1 MNAAPRITRL
11 GEDALLCYFT
21 APDDTV
27 VPLPVQQ
34 RLWQLCRLLD
44 AERESLRLREIVPGM
59 GNLLLRWNRP
69 SGSPC
74 PFDALADRLHALWDE
89 GAAVVPAARVVTI
102 PVRYGGAAGPD
113 LEDVARH
120 CGLSP
125 ADVIALHTQ
134 ADYAVYCLGFQPGF
148 AYLGGLD
155 PRLHTPRRDTPRL
168 AIPAGSVA
176 IGGSQTG
183 VYPLST
189 PGGWQII
196 GHTSLPLF
204 DPTTEAGALLQPGD
218 TVRFLPVQETP

>member
-1 MNAAPRITRL
+1 MNAAPRIARL
-11 GEDALLCYFT
+11 GEDALLCHFT

-27 VPLPVQQ
+27 PALPLQQ

-44 AERESLRLREIVPGM
+44 AERAALQLREIVPGM
-59 GNLLLRWNRP
+59 GNLLLRWTRP
-69 SGSPC
+69 PGSPC
-74 PFDALADRLHALWDE
+74 PFTPLQARVLALWRACE
-89 GAAVVPAARVVTI
+89 AVAPTPRVVTI

-125 ADVIALHTQ
+125 AAVIALHSQ

-155 PRLHTPRRDTPRL
+155 RRLHTPRRDTPRL

-196 GHTSLPLF
+196 GHTALPLF

-218 TVRFLPVQETP
+218 TVRFLPVREGS

>member
-11 GEDALLCYFT
+11 GEDALLCFFT

-27 VPLPVQQ
+27 PPLPVQQ
-34 RLWQLCRLLD
+34 GLWQLCRLLE
-44 AERESLRLREIVPGM
+44 AERASLQLREIVPGM

-69 SGSPC
+69 PDDPC
-74 PFDALADRLHALWDE
+74 PFTALQARVLALW
-89 GAAVVPAARVVTI
+89 AACSEAPPTGRLARI
-102 PVRYGGAAGPD
+102 PVRYGGEAGPD
-113 LEDVARH
+113 LEEVARH

-125 ADVIALHTQ
+125 AEVITLHSQTR
-134 ADYAVYCLGFQPGF
+134 YAVYCLGFQPGF

-168 AIPAGSVA
+168 AIAAGSVA

-189 PGGWQII
+189 PGGWQVI

-204 DPTTEAGALLQPGD
+204 DPATETGALLQPGD
-218 TVRFLPVQETP
+218 TVRFVPVQEAT

>member
-11 GEDALLCYFT
+11 GEDALLCFFT

-44 AERESLRLREIVPGM
+44 AERESWPLREIVPGM

-69 SGSPC
+69 AGSPC
-74 PFDALADRLHALWDE
+74 PFDALLDRVLALWHE
-89 GAAVVPAARVVTI
+89 GAAAVPSARVVTI

-113 LEDVARH
+113 LEDVARD
-120 CGLSP
+120 CGLRP
-125 ADVIALHTQ
+125 AEVIALHSQTH
-134 ADYAVYCLGFQPGF
+134 YAVYCLGFQPGF

-155 PRLHTPRRDTPRL
+155 SRLHTPRRATPRL

-183 VYPLST
+183 IYPLST
-189 PGGWQII
+189 PGGWHVI
-196 GHTSLPLF
+196 GHTPLRLF
-204 DPTTEAGALLQPGD
+204 DPSSAPGVLLQPGD
-218 TVRFLPVQETP
+218 TVRFVPMPEGS

>member
-11 GEDALLCYFT
+11 GEDALLCFFT

-27 VPLPVQQ
+27 PPLPVQQ
-34 RLWQLCRLLD
+34 ALWQLCQRLE
-44 AERESLRLREIVPGM
+44 AERAALQLCEIVPGM
-59 GNLLLRWNRP
+59 GNLLLRWTRP
-69 SGSPC
+69 LGAPC
-74 PFDALADRLHALWDE
+74 PFAALQAMVLALWDE
-89 GAAVVPAARVVTI
+89 CEAAAPTQRVVTI
-102 PVRYGGAAGPD
+102 PVRYGGDAGPD

-125 ADVIALHTQ
+125 DEVIALHSQ

-155 PRLHTPRRDTPRL
+155 ARLFTPRRDTPRL
-168 AIPAGSVA
+168 AIAAGSVA

-189 PGGWQII
+189 PGGWHVI

-204 DPTTEAGALLQPGD
+204 NPTSASGTLLQPGD
-218 TVRFLPVQETP
+218 TVRFHPVQETP

>member
-1 MNAAPRITRL
+1 MNAVPRITRL
-11 GEDALLCYFT
+11 GEDALLCFFT

-27 VPLPVQQ
+27 APLPVQQ
-34 RLWQLCRLLD
+34 GLWQLCRLLD
-44 AERESLRLREIVPGM
+44 AEREALQLREIVPGM
-59 GNLLLRWNRP
+59 GNLLLRWRHQP
-69 SGSPC
+69 GSPC
-74 PFDALADRLHALWDE
+74 SFTSLQARVLALWRDCE
-89 GAAVVPAARVVTI
+89 ATAPAQRVVTI
-102 PVRYGGAAGPD
+102 PVRYGGEAGPD

-125 ADVIALHTQ
+125 GEVIALHSQ

-155 PRLHTPRRDTPRL
+155 ARLFTPRRDTPRL
-168 AIPAGSVA
+168 AIAAGSVA

-189 PGGWQII
+189 PGGWHVI

-204 DPTTEAGALLQPGD
+204 NPTSASGTLLQPGD
-218 TVRFLPVQETP
+218 TVRFRPVQETP